1 MCVRLP
7 YQDVHFHDYFTV
19 EVAAEYTIFDS
30 QFPLSCNTVHTESL
44 SRSLTHSETADATIA
59 FARTRAHTTFIAL
72 LQSALLSVRAKCL
85 NFENR
90 CNFSLIIS
98 IVIHSG
104 SGAIHGNFSRLV
116 NAIPRKWQC

>member
-44 SRSLTHSETADATIA
+44 SRSLTHSETADATLPLRRL
-59 FARTRAHTTFIAL
+59 ARTQHL
-72 LQSALLSVRAKCL
+72 LHCYNQHFCR
-85 NFENR
+85 
-90 CNFSLIIS
+90 
-98 IVIHSG
+98 
-104 SGAIHGNFSRLV
+104 
-116 NAIPRKWQC
+116 